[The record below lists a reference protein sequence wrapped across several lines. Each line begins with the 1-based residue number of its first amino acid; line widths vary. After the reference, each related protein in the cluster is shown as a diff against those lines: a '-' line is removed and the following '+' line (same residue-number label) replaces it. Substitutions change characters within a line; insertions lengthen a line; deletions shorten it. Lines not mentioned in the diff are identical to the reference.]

1 MFTCT
6 TDTGI
11 THTGEMAI
19 TIARWEIFE
28 MLNFWKTMTIKDF
41 EDKNSKEQLFYPLL
55 LIKSAIS
62 KILFWKTVKVF
73 EIFENISYLSKIST
87 S

>member
-62 KILFWKTVKVF
+62 KTIRIFILENCKSFQDLWK
-73 EIFENISYLSKIST
+73 Y
-87 S
+87 